1 LLPPET
7 DSRDEPVAREDGL
20 DTITLTLHHPPVSH
34 TRTEIRTQTC
44 REEVMKVTT
53 WAVFGSLVVNL
64 ALGLAVASVF
74 SVAPVRAAETG
85 HCTATHAA
93 RSEQHPVL
101 IHRAYVVAARMGWAA
116 G

>member
-1 LLPPET
+1 
-7 DSRDEPVAREDGL
+7 
-20 DTITLTLHHPPVSH
+20 
-34 TRTEIRTQTC
+34 
-44 REEVMKVTT
+44 MKVTT

-64 ALGLAVASVF
+64 ALGLVIAAVF
-74 SVAPVRAAETG
+74 SVAPVKAAENS
-85 HCTATHAA
+85 HCTAAHAV